1 MKKSFFRKTW
11 KQQKPTFYLARQ
23 VLFLLMSSKQFFV
36 NRYKKLGWSY
46 KEVKL
51 KRAIRINT
59 TNASRDTVVKR
70 LESLG
75 ISLEKIPFLKD
86 SYWITKSK
94 FSVGATAEYLLGLY
108 SIQEAAAQI
117 PAALFSELKG
127 KTVLDACASPGGKT
141 VQLANL
147 MDNKGIIIAL
157 ELKQRKMF
165 ALANQLE
172 RSRVTNTA
180 VYNMDAKEAS
190 KLNIKFDCVILDV
203 PCSGNPITD
212 RDWFNKRT
220 IQDVFRNARRQRQIL
235 TEAVKVTK
243 DGGEIVYATCSLEPE
258 EDEFNI
264 DWAVGALN
272 VKVEKIK
279 CHGEKGLTNVF
290 GKELDSSIK
299 NCKRIWPY
307 KTQGFFVCKLKKLV
321 EL

>member
-1 MKKSFFRKTW
+1 
-11 KQQKPTFYLARQ
+11 
-23 VLFLLMSSKQFFV
+23 MSGKQFFV
-36 NRYKKLGWSY
+36 NRYRKLGWIY

-59 TNASRDTVVKR
+59 VNSNRDTIVKR

-75 ISLEKIPFLKD
+75 IVLEKIPFLKD
-86 SYWITKSK
+86 GYWIYKSR

-117 PAALFSELKG
+117 PATLFSKLKD

-147 MDNKGIIIAL
+147 MDNRGVIVAL
-157 ELKQRKMF
+157 DHKERKMF
-165 ALANQLE
+165 ALTNQLE

-190 KLNIKFDCVILDV
+190 KLNIKFDRVLLDV

-220 IQDVFRNARRQRQIL
+220 MEDVHRNARRQRQIL
-235 TEAVKVTK
+235 TEAAKVTK

-258 EDEFNI
+258 ENEFNI
-264 DWAVGALN
+264 DWAIANLN
-272 VKVEKIK
+272 VKIETIK
-279 CHGEKGLTNVF
+279 CHGEQGLTNVF
-290 GKELDSSIK
+290 GKELDRSIK
-299 NCKRIWPY
+299 KCNRIWP
-307 KTQGFFVCKLKKLV
+307 KQTQGFFVCKLKKQT
-321 EL
+321 